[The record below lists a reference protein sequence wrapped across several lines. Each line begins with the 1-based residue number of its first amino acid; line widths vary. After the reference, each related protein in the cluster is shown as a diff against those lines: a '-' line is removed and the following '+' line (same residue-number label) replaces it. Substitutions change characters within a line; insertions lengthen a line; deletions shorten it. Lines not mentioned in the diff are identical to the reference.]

1 MDKSTEDILRTIR
14 SQKDYLRN
22 ILDDIP
28 SIDSDEVLND
38 INTKLN
44 LTSDAIAEYK
54 NHLNE
59 FKLSKELNE
68 YLSNYGR
75 SEVNPKYQPFQ
86 SLLNSIYKDVIIS
99 NLNKNAENYQMAYNY
114 EEFIEKVNKTY
125 EEIKDNYIDT
135 IYNSSHLYYDNYTD
149 NLDEKIN
156 NIKLRRLDNDNEED
170 AFERK
175 VADISLDEIFYKL
188 LGNSLQIK
196 QFIQSWEKFNEF
208 DTKISDSK
216 NDLNSSYKRAL
227 KLIEDNNYEEEI
239 RKNLENRLN
248 DLKNHSY
255 EYYDLI
261 NESFYNLKD
270 YLNNTMTE
278 IDDLLKDCA
287 NITFETFAKKYM
299 EYLNKVEPIDN
310 STKDDDSLDYES
322 DAFGQN
328 NQLTVNMVSENMIKE
343 AKFKYYYEYNMDK
356 KTGIKIPKLKTD
368 IDNLSQLKKVT
379 IQIVKE
385 LTLCA
390 KEITE
395 LEIVFNKANYSVS
408 LEFSPNSTNILE
420 TISTLFDDYQYT
432 IERYNTTDE
441 SEPVCIVNN
450 QNKTICFHSKCTK
463 VRDQTIEQKRNVIID
478 RIDRRNQR
486 KEIPE

>member
-86 SLLNSIYKDVIIS
+86 SSLNSIYKDVIIS

-170 AFERK
+170 SFERK

-248 DLKNHSY
+248 DLKNHSF

-450 QNKTICFHSKCTK
+450 QNKTICFQSKCTK

-478 RIDRRNQR
+478 RIDRRNQI